1 MVKYLFMIGK
11 LKTYGN
17 KFLDFVTIHHEVPI
31 NMLMLSFLTGLLGGI
46 GAIVFRS
53 MIALFHNLLFYQKI
67 DIFYDANL
75 HSIPSPLGWFVM
87 FTPPLAGMI
96 VVYIVQNY
104 AIEAKGF
111 GTPEVLH
118 AIYYRKGRLRP
129 RIIGARILASSIS
142 IGAGGSVG
150 REGPIVQIGGV
161 IGSVLGQIF
170 KLEYWQIY
178 TLIAAGAGGGIGSA
192 FNTPLAGVV
201 YALEVISPESSV
213 RTIIPAI
220 ISSGVASYVGR
231 LWWGNQPS
239 FIVKNTSFIIPSIEA
254 LPFKAM
260 AFYTVL
266 GIFIGIAGAMY
277 VYWIY
282 YSETV
287 FIKISKNPYI
297 RHFIGMF
304 IVGFCAVIFMHFTG
318 HYYVQGI
325 GYSTVQ
331 DVLNE
336 AIKNVWFLILLFF
349 MKLFLTGVSLG
360 SGGSGG
366 VFSPGIFMGATLG
379 GGIGLLAKQIDPHL
393 PINVVS
399 SGVVGIAA
407 MLSSTVSAPITAVV
421 MSFEMT
427 RDYRVVVPSMI
438 AAGVSFGIRR
448 MIIHY
453 SIDTFKL
460 ERQGFHI
467 PETYIRVLHY
477 PDKKD

>member
-1 MVKYLFMIGK
+1 MHDKIKVYF
-11 LKTYGN
+11 N
-17 KFLDFVTIHHEVPI
+17 KFVDFITLHHEVPI
-31 NMLMLSFLTGLLGGI
+31 QMLILSFVTGLAAGV
-46 GAIVFRS
+46 GAVIFRS
-53 MIALFHNLLFYQKI
+53 MIAFFHNLFFYQKI
-67 DIFYDANL
+67 DIFYNADI
-75 HSIPSPLGWFVM
+75 HSLPSPLGWFVA
-87 FTPPLAGMI
+87 FVPSLAGMF

-118 AIYYRKGRLRP
+118 AIYYRKGVLRP

-161 IGSVLGQIF
+161 IGSTLGQWF

-178 TLIAAGAGGGIGSA
+178 TLIASGAGAGIGAA
-192 FNTPLAGVV
+192 FNTPLAGVI

-213 RTIIPAI
+213 RTVIPAI
-220 ISSGVASYVGR
+220 ISSGIASYIGR
-231 LWWGNQPS
+231 LWWGNKPS
-239 FIVKNTSFIIPSIEA
+239 FIVQNTSFIIPSIKA
-254 LPFKAM
+254 LPFESVV
-260 AFYTVL
+260 FYTIL
-266 GIFIGIAGAMY
+266 GILVGIGGAMY

-282 YSETV
+282 YAETV
-287 FIKISKNPYI
+287 FMKISKNPYI

-304 IVGFCAVIFMHFTG
+304 VVGSCAVLFMHFTG

-325 GYSTVQ
+325 GYATVQ

-336 AIKNVWFLILLFF
+336 VLKNAWFLIFLFF

-379 GGIGLLAKQIDPHL
+379 GGIGLLAKQLDPHL
-393 PINVVS
+393 PINMVS

-427 RDYRVVVPSMI
+427 RDYRVIVPSMV
-438 AAGVSFGIRR
+438 AAGVAFGIRR

-460 ERQGFHI
+460 EKQGFHI
-467 PETYIRVLHY
+467 PEIYVRVVNY
-477 PDKKD
+477 PNKKSEN

>member
-1 MVKYLFMIGK
+1 MDEK
-11 LKTYGN
+11 LKTYWE
-17 KFLDFVTIHHEVPI
+17 KFLDFITLHHEVPI
-31 NMLMLSFLTGLLGGI
+31 HMLLLSFLTGLLGGI

-53 MIALFHNLLFYQKI
+53 MIAFFHNLFFYQRI
-67 DIFYDANL
+67 DIFYNADK
-75 HSIPSPLGWFVM
+75 HSLPSPLGWFVM
-87 FTPPLAGMI
+87 FVPPLAGMV

-118 AIYYRKGRLRP
+118 AIYYRKGKLRP

-161 IGSVLGQIF
+161 IGSTLGQIF

-178 TLIAAGAGGGIGSA
+178 TLIASGAGGGIGAA

-201 YALEVISPESSV
+201 YALEVISPEASV

-220 ISSGVASYVGR
+220 ISAGVASYVGR
-231 LWWGNQPS
+231 LWWGNKPS
-239 FIVKNTSFIIPSIEA
+239 FIVENTKFIIPSIKA
-254 LPFKAM
+254 LPFEAI
-260 AFYTVL
+260 AFYTLL
-266 GIFIGIAGAMY
+266 GILVGIGGAMY
-277 VYWIY
+277 VYWVY

-297 RHFIGMF
+297 RHFIGMT
-304 IVGFCAVIFMHFTG
+304 IVGFCAVMFMHFTG

-325 GYSTVQ
+325 GYATVQ
-331 DVLNE
+331 DVLNQV
-336 AIKNVWFLILLFF
+336 IKNAWFLIFLFF
-349 MKLFLTGVSLG
+349 MKLLLTGVSLG

-379 GGIGLLAKQIDPHL
+379 GGVGLLAKQIDPHI
-393 PINVVS
+393 PINMVS

-438 AAGVSFGIRR
+438 AAGVAFGVRR

-460 ERQGFHI
+460 EKQGFHI
-467 PETYIRVLHY
+467 PEIYVRVLHY
-477 PDKKD
+477 PHKDD